1 MNYTYL
7 VRCADESFYAGWTN
21 DIEKRMKAHN
31 EGNGAKYTK
40 PRRPVKLAYVERYDT
55 KSEAMKREAALKKL
69 SHRQKEELAASI
81 DLPALL
87 ASWDLSVGH
96 FGQRKA

>member
-7 VRCADESFYAGWTN
+7 VRCRDGSLYAGWTN
-21 DIEKRMKAHN
+21 DIEKRIKAHN
-31 EGNGAKYTK
+31 EGIGAKYTK
-40 PRRPVKLAYVERYDT
+40 PRRPVKLVYLERCGT

-81 DLPALL
+81 DLSALL
-87 ASWDLSVGH
+87 VSWNL
-96 FGQRKA
+96 FT